1 MSTNGADDSDLE
13 RMVDRADLDELVRGI
28 DALCATREW
37 DRLFRLRTL
46 TRSAIQTGRQ
56 VWPATT
62 LAEYRLALLAP
73 AEWASR
79 VLHEDASR
87 FGIGPLTE
95 VIAQN
100 HTWPELADHLE
111 HGPQREFVAHERS
124 MRGDVVTEIG
134 VETRVLD
141 IPWTLQDWEPDY
153 SFPVYGDSGVT
164 HPNPAD
170 GWQHTWQPI
179 TVSTA
184 DPGLVLDDDATED
197 ALRRLV
203 DPWTSFSG
211 GRARAIVVE
220 GSETDALAHL
230 ASGDVEI
237 TPLEPHQVLQW
248 LVWCGASGGAHGRRR
263 GMASGRFGTWW
274 LLGALGG
281 FIEDWD
287 ELERHG
293 ELGDAVGE
301 TLATFTWNRW
311 RTMQRHGYDL
321 SVVAH
326 ATEEG
331 VSVVLSAHDDADTT
345 PSSTS
350 PTL

>member
-1 MSTNGADDSDLE
+1 MTTGGIDDSDLE

-37 DRLFRLRTL
+37 DRLFRLRSL
-46 TRSAIQTGRQ
+46 TRSAIETGRQ

-79 VLHEDASR
+79 VLREDASR

-100 HTWPELADHLE
+100 HTWVELADHLE
-111 HGPQREFVAHERS
+111 NGPQREFVAHERS
-124 MRGDVVTEIG
+124 MRGEEITGVGTEI
-134 VETRVLD
+134 RVLD
-141 IPWTLQDWEPDY
+141 IPLALQPWEPEY
-153 SFPVYGDSGVT
+153 SFPVYGDASVS

-170 GWQHTWQPI
+170 GWHQTWSPL
-179 TVSTA
+179 TLNSA
-184 DPGLVLDDDATED
+184 DPELVLDDAATDD

-203 DPWTSFSG
+203 DPWTTFSS

-220 GSETDALAHL
+220 GSPSDALSQVAF
-230 ASGDVEI
+230 GDVEI
-237 TPLEPHQVLQW
+237 APLERDQLLHW

-263 GMASGRFGTWW
+263 GMASGRFAAWW
-274 LLGALGG
+274 LLGAIGG
-281 FIEDWD
+281 FTDDWD
-287 ELERHG
+287 DLQRHG
-293 ELGDAVGE
+293 ELSEAVRE
-301 TLATFTWNRW
+301 TLDAFTWSRW
-311 RTMQRHGYDL
+311 RTTHRHGYDL

-326 ATEEG
+326 DADEG
-331 VSVVLSAHDDADTT
+331 IAIVLHAHDDAETT
-345 PSSTS
+345 PSSAS
-350 PTL
+350 ATL